1 MWVANP
7 KPDKFALAAAHVA
20 GADGFLKCGGAHAI
34 ATLAQGIGPVPA
46 CNIIGIYVRRDRRE
60 SYALG
65 GLLTPLGLARLG
77 RRARMS
83 LWCFVCL
90 FFWGVG
96 RWEERGGEVGGGVLD

>member
-1 MWVANP
+1 MKNVWVANP

-96 RWEERGGEVGGGVLD
+96 RWEERGG